1 MRTAFECT
9 HNLIV
14 IWYSFRVDRQKRNT
28 QTWFC
33 SFSQSLEKLKQ
44 NEKQNVVYKSK
55 IDRKEC
61 SKQNK
66 TTQHEIEK

>member
-28 QTWFC
+28 QTWLC
-33 SFSQSLEKLKQ
+33 SFNQSLEKLKE
-44 NEKQNVVYKSK
+44 NEKSNVVKVK
-55 IDRKEC
+55 LTEKEC
-61 SKQNK
+61 SKQNNSK
-66 TTQHEIEK
+66 QHKVEK